1 MEVIKINRRERKNII
16 RKKTLAKTL
25 RYLEKTLMFTVCGI
39 LTLVIITSCIIMFD
53 SAIHPGKTPS
63 IFGFK
68 AMTVLTGSMSPEI
81 NPGDLVIVKN
91 IKESNT
97 LTVGDTVTYKNRD
110 NILITHRVLEVNN
123 SDGLKTYITKG
134 DANPV
139 ADVEPVTQGQL
150 EGTYI
155 TQIPYLG
162 YIGMFV
168 KTSTGIILLVVIPML
183 LIFGIEV
190 RSHFKKSK
198 VKTA

>member
-16 RKKTLAKTL
+16 RKKTLAKIL

-81 NPGDLVIVKN
+81 NPGDLVIVRN
-91 IKESNT
+91 IKESNA
-97 LTVGDTVTYKNRD
+97 LKVGDTVTYKNRD

-198 VKTA
+198 IKF